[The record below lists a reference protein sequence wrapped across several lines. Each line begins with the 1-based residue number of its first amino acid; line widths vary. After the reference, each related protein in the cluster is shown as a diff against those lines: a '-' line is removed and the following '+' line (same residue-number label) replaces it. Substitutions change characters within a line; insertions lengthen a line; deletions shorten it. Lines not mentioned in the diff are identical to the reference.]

1 MFEFLREGQQSLP
14 AKIIM
19 GTILTLIILSFVF
32 VGVGDYVQSQ
42 GKAGY
47 VAKLNGEKIS
57 HQEFEEAL
65 NQQRDR
71 LRNMLGERYDPAILE
86 SSNARKSILD
96 ELINRRLLTQEV
108 IRGRYVVSDQ
118 DLAAR
123 IAAIPEFQE
132 QGQFSGARYE
142 ALLRRQK
149 LTPAAFESNLKLDLS
164 VQQLENSVIQTAML
178 SKTALT
184 EIISLSEQQREI
196 SVANFMPQQF
206 LAQAT
211 VNPASVKDY
220 YEKNKQQFALPEQ
233 VKVEYLVLSIDEL
246 MRVTPV
252 SEAEV
257 LKAYQDSK
265 SKYQT
270 AEERRARHI
279 LIAVNAKAGAADKNK
294 ALVQAERLYKEAK
307 ANPTQFADLAK
318 QHSQDTG
325 SAPQGG
331 DLGYVP
337 RGALV
342 PPFEQALFSMNVGEI
357 KGPITTEFGFH
368 IIKLEAIKP
377 VQERPIADVKPE
389 IEAQLKQANAR
400 KRFNEMAEPFGNMVY
415 EQSDSLKGVAQAL
428 SLELHSGP
436 WLSRKGGELP
446 LLNHPKLL
454 AAIFSAEA
462 LKEKRNTE
470 AIEVQPGTLVSARVV
485 DYKPARQRS
494 YEEVATEIERRLRQ
508 EAASRLA
515 KEQGKKV
522 LADLTKG
529 ASAKLAWGKPQVI
542 SRAQTMGLSDNLV
555 KSAFQIK
562 APTFPTYAGVDS
574 PEGGYTILKL
584 SKIVAPDL
592 KAAGKTQAYEER
604 ARGMLA
610 RAQFEAYL
618 ESLKQQADLEIIKEN
633 LEKTE
638 Q

>member
-19 GTILTLIILSFVF
+19 GSILTLIILSFVF

-42 GKAGY
+42 GKARY
-47 VAKLNGEKIS
+47 VAKLNEEKIS
-57 HQEFEEAL
+57 QQEFEEAL
-65 NQQRDR
+65 SQQRDR
-71 LRNMLGERYDPAILE
+71 LRNMLGEKYDPAILE

-96 ELINRRLLTQEV
+96 ELINRKLLTQEV

-164 VQQLENSVIQTAML
+164 VQQLENSITQTAL
-178 SKTALT
+178 LPQTTLT
-184 EIISLSEQQREI
+184 EIVSLSEQQREI
-196 SVANFMPQQF
+196 SLASFTPQQF
-206 LAQAT
+206 LGQAT
-211 VNPASVKDY
+211 VSPAVAKAY
-220 YEKNKQQFALPEQ
+220 FEKNRQQFDLPEQ
-233 VKVEYLVLSIDEL
+233 VKVEYLVVSVDEL
-246 MRVTPV
+246 IRLTNIG
-252 SEAEV
+252 EAEI
-257 LKAYQDSK
+257 LKAYQENK
-265 SKYQT
+265 AKYQT
-270 AEERRARHI
+270 AEERQARHI
-279 LIAVNAKAGAADKNK
+279 LIAVNASASAEEKNK
-294 ALVQAERLYKEAK
+294 ALIRAQGLYKEAI
-307 ANPTQFADLAK
+307 ANPTQFANLAK

-342 PPFEQALFSMNVGEI
+342 PPFEQALFSMKAGEI

-377 VQERPIADVKPE
+377 VQERPLAEVKPE
-389 IEAQLKQANAR
+389 IEAQLKQVNAR
-400 KRFNEMAEPFGNMVY
+400 KRFNELAEPFGNMVY

-428 SLELHSGP
+428 SLEVRSGP
-436 WLSRKGGELP
+436 WLSRKGGELA
-446 LLNHPKLL
+446 LLNHPKLI
-454 AAIFSAEA
+454 AALFSTEA

-485 DYKPARQRS
+485 EHKPARQRS
-494 YEEVATEIERRLRQ
+494 YEEVAAEIERRLRQ
-508 EAASRLA
+508 EAAARLA
-515 KEQGKKV
+515 KEQGKKA

-529 ASAKLAWGKPQVI
+529 ASTNLAWGKPQLI
-542 SRAQTMGLSDNLV
+542 SRAQTMGLNDNAV

-562 APTFPTYAGVDS
+562 AQTFPAYAGVDS
-574 PEGGYTILKL
+574 PDGGYTIVKL
-584 SKIVAPDL
+584 SKIIPPDV
-592 KAAGKTQAYEER
+592 KAAGKTKAYQER
-604 ARGMLA
+604 ARSMLA
-610 RAQFEAYL
+610 RAQFDAYI
-618 ESLKQQADLEIIKEN
+618 ESLKQQAKLEIIKEN
-633 LEKTE
+633 LEKTDE
-638 Q
+638 